1 MAKMFYSIEETSEKL
16 GKSEDE
22 IKEMVENGQLQ
33 EFRDRDKLMFKVDQ
47 IDLLS
52 ATEDETSEIHLG
64 LEDTSGVSGSGLDL
78 ADESVIGLADSR
90 EATGISVFD
99 TDHSGEGD
107 DIAGDTQVGG
117 TQVGV
122 EAVEDELSLE
132 AIGSGSGLLDL
143 TRESDD
149 TSLGAELLEEVY
161 SGDTASDIAAN
172 ASGLFEAAGADTA
185 DEAVPVEGGVAAMAS
200 MPMIAEVYDGSGSG
214 LGVGMMIGSLIALV
228 CVAIIIIVS
237 IMGSTPMLT
246 GLIADK
252 LWIWVGGIF
261 GATVVFGL
269 IGLFI
274 GKASE

>member
-1 MAKMFYSIEETSEKL
+1 MAKMFYTMEEACAKL
-16 GKSEDE
+16 AKSEGE
-22 IKEMVENGQLQ
+22 VKEMVAKGQLQ

-47 IDLLS
+47 IDLLAS
-52 ATEDETSEIHLG
+52 TEDETSEIHLG
-64 LEDTSGVSGSGLDL
+64 LEDTSGASGSGLDL

-99 TDHSGEGD
+99 TDHSGEEGGG
-107 DIAGDTQVGG
+107 AGDTQVGG

-122 EAVEDELSLE
+122 EAIEDELSLE

-161 SGDTASDIAAN
+161 SGDTAAGMPAG
-172 ASGLFEAAGADTA
+172 ASGLFEAAAADTA
-185 DEAVPVEGGVAAMAS
+185 DEAVPGVTGVPIS
-200 MPMIAEVYDGSGSG
+200 TMPMMVEVYDGTGSG
-214 LGVGMMIGSLIALV
+214 LGVGMMIGALAALV
-228 CVAIIIIVS
+228 CIAIIIIVS

-246 GLIADK
+246 GLIAK
-252 LWIWVGGIF
+252 QLWIWVGGLGGLTIIC
-261 GATVVFGL
+261 GL

-274 GKASE
+274 GKAME